1 MIFPRKNFIRL
12 QIRQKPYTAI
22 DTAIVNLG
30 KLPGE
35 INFKEF
41 KVMFLFVKR
50 YAIEQMVSKNQICW
64 TTSGLLTRVNLGT
77 LGDLT
82 YMLWFLDAHNKA

>member
-1 MIFPRKNFIRL
+1 MKFPRKNYIL
-12 QIRQKPYTAI
+12 VQISPNPYTAA
-22 DTAIVNLG
+22 DTAIHN
-30 KLPGE
+30 PGE
-35 INFKEF
+35 LPRERNFKEF

-64 TTSGLLTRVNLGT
+64 TTSRLLTRVNLGT

-82 YMLWFLDAHNKA
+82 YMLWFLDAHKKA

>member
-1 MIFPRKNFIRL
+1 
-12 QIRQKPYTAI
+12 
-22 DTAIVNLG
+22 
-30 KLPGE
+30 
-35 INFKEF
+35 
-41 KVMFLFVKR
+41 MFLFVKR

-82 YMLWFLDAHNKA
+82 YMLWFLDAHKQA

>member
-1 MIFPRKNFIRL
+1 MFPRKNL
-12 QIRQKPYTAI
+12 MGVQISPKPYIAT
-22 DTAIVNLG
+22 DTAIVNLA
-30 KLPGE
+30 KLPRK

-82 YMLWFLDAHNKA
+82 YMLWFLDAHKQA